1 MEVAMA
7 MWKSRFRLPP
17 EYGRWAAPPGAAP
30 GVSATGR
37 LLRADHGSG
46 LVEFALILPGFLALM
61 FGMVEFG
68 RLGMTHLTAKHAVAE
83 AARYAI
89 TGQQRVDPAT
99 GEPIGRAESIRMAL
113 QENVGGLA
121 IADSVIL
128 DPPDGGG
135 PEDLVRVSVSF
146 TYRYFLPGLAEVL
159 PPVDFKVT
167 TAMKN
172 EPFIP

>member
-1 MEVAMA
+1 MA
-7 MWKSRFRLPP
+7 MWNTRIWHVPDI
-17 EYGRWAAPPGAAP
+17 GRRATPPGGARGAH
-30 GVSATGR
+30 ATGR

-46 LVEFALILPGFLALM
+46 LVEFALVLPAFVALM
-61 FGMVEFG
+61 FGIVEFG
-68 RLGMTHLTAKHAVAE
+68 RLGMTHLTARHAVAE

-89 TGQQRVDPAT
+89 TGRQRIDPET
-99 GEPIGRAESIRMAL
+99 GDPIGRAESIRMAL

-121 IADSVIL
+121 IADSVVL

-159 PPVDFKVT
+159 PPVDFTVT